1 MLGCWQ
7 GSLTHREFHVAYTPN
22 LNLKV
27 SSPLCGSSSDSNR
40 CSLYPC
46 NLGVQSLAYSPVAYT
61 PIELPSLYPC
71 NLGVSSLHV
80 VQAQIVTTL

>member
-46 NLGVQSLAYSPVAYT
+46 NLGVQSLA
-61 PIELPSLYPC
+61 
-71 NLGVSSLHV
+71 
-80 VQAQIVTTL
+80 